1 MERKEKDK
9 SGQFDQQK
17 QQREKLQ
24 GGSKNVEQ
32 DKTRKAEPQ
41 RQGGG
46 QQGGG
51 QGYDR
56 DLPRRDQNFDAERQA
71 PTTPGRRPEQGP
83 GQSGTPRQQP
93 GVGGTGGIGT
103 PGQRST

>member
-1 MERKEKDK
+1 MERKEKDR
-9 SGQFDQQK
+9 SGQFDQK

-24 GGSKNVEQ
+24 GAGKNVEQ

-46 QQGGG
+46 QQGGN
-51 QGYDR
+51 QGFER

-71 PTTPGRRPEQGP
+71 PTSPGRRPEQGQGL
-83 GQSGTPRQQP
+83 GQTGTPRQQP
-93 GVGGTGGIGT
+93 GVGGTSGT
-103 PGQRST
+103 PGQRSS